1 MEEGHSWSPVAV
13 HHTCLHRPGG
23 LSPGA
28 TLPPGGHPGRYDIL
42 RTLMMLRA
50 AEDDPKVRVVCE
62 DPDCWLG
69 LLPLTCDASASNCS
83 VSSRG
88 GALFC
93 KVSRALSPG
102 EVLLA
107 SVMPP
112 PGSSCSPPSV
122 KEEPLYPAA
131 LHSDIQLLPQQ
142 AGMAA
147 ILATAVVNSEY
158 SRRALWP
165 LQCPPRPLGGS
176 AARLVHLASVCRSKP
191 RQKTCFSLVLRLS
204 EDIFPCKDCGI
215 WYRSERNLQAHLMYY
230 CASRQKAPS
239 AASSPPQDKP
249 KESYPNE
256 RVCPFPQCNKS
267 CPSASSLEI
276 HMRTHSGK
284 SPTCTGVAHIQP
296 LPSRL
301 SLGPVDGPA
310 WPAGERPFVCL
321 ICLSAFTTKAN
332 CERHLKV
339 HTDTLNGV
347 CHGCGFV
354 STTRDILYSHLVT
367 SHMVCQPGSHSE
379 VYSPGPG
386 PGLPKVPVS
395 TGLGPG
401 DSGVVLKCQVCG
413 HNSDS
418 PSQLQQHVRTHLEV
432 RVPAERSPTPRQ
444 STPSDHALL
453 RLEER
458 QVAVVP
464 KPESSSPGANG
475 SSATPRGCSP
485 AEGHA
490 PPLQIKEEPRSD
502 DEGEEQ
508 RTEANGEK
516 EEQEEEQDSGGEA
529 EPAARSAKG
538 GRLSPTSPVPS
549 AYMFNP
555 EAAILPQASE
565 ILAKM
570 SEMVHSRL
578 KQGQSV
584 PQNSPAPNAFFPPG
598 AAAPTAAATP
608 PHAGAT
614 CFESGTTGRA
624 PPPAGGPARRGV
636 QQHAW
641 RRASPG
647 AAGSRAASASP
658 SDSEPPAGG
667 AESQRPAD
675 VKLETPTGRDG
686 ISSSSEGEG
695 GGGSVGGGGRTSDG
709 SQSPAGAGAD
719 ESEDDPNRTFCQAC
733 NIRFSRHDNYT
744 VHKRFYCAS
753 RHDPSNQRSLHVPK
767 AAAPAA
773 AFLPQPIRTRKRKKM
788 YEIHMARTEALANAA
803 AAAAAATAS
812 APSPS
817 VLV

>member
-1 MEEGHSWSPVAV
+1 MA
-13 HHTCLHRPGG
+13 
-23 LSPGA
+23 
-28 TLPPGGHPGRYDIL
+28 IL
-42 RTLMMLRA
+42 CVSLQ
-50 AEDDPKVRVVCE
+50 DPKVRVVCE

-147 ILATAVVNSEY
+147 ILATAVVN
-158 SRRALWP
+158 
-165 LQCPPRPLGGS
+165 
-176 AARLVHLASVCRSKP
+176 K
-191 RQKTCFSLVLRLS
+191 
-204 EDIFPCKDCGI
+204 DIFPCKDCGI

-284 SPTCTGVAHIQP
+284 SPTCTGVAHIRP
-296 LPSRL
+296 LPSSL
-301 SLGPVDGPA
+301 SFGPVDGPA

-386 PGLPKVPVS
+386 LPKVPVS

-418 PSQLQQHVRTHLEV
+418 PSQLQQHEVLVWDRVSLLRVDTPPPRQGHACLTHVTQLRRSLAHASTLVLTSAKLGAPPQQHQRLRAGAARRLFVSGLFFVVAMETSQH
-432 RVPAERSPTPRQ
+432 AERCR
-444 STPSDHALL
+444 
-453 RLEER
+453 
-458 QVAVVP
+458 
-464 KPESSSPGANG
+464 
-475 SSATPRGCSP
+475 
-485 AEGHA
+485 
-490 PPLQIKEEPRSD
+490 
-502 DEGEEQ
+502 
-508 RTEANGEK
+508 
-516 EEQEEEQDSGGEA
+516 
-529 EPAARSAKG
+529 
-538 GRLSPTSPVPS
+538 
-549 AYMFNP
+549 
-555 EAAILPQASE
+555 
-565 ILAKM
+565 
-570 SEMVHSRL
+570 
-578 KQGQSV
+578 
-584 PQNSPAPNAFFPPG
+584 
-598 AAAPTAAATP
+598 
-608 PHAGAT
+608 
-614 CFESGTTGRA
+614 
-624 PPPAGGPARRGV
+624 
-636 QQHAW
+636 
-641 RRASPG
+641 
-647 AAGSRAASASP
+647 
-658 SDSEPPAGG
+658 
-667 AESQRPAD
+667 
-675 VKLETPTGRDG
+675 
-686 ISSSSEGEG
+686 
-695 GGGSVGGGGRTSDG
+695 
-709 SQSPAGAGAD
+709 
-719 ESEDDPNRTFCQAC
+719 
-733 NIRFSRHDNYT
+733 
-744 VHKRFYCAS
+744 
-753 RHDPSNQRSLHVPK
+753 
-767 AAAPAA
+767 
-773 AFLPQPIRTRKRKKM
+773 
-788 YEIHMARTEALANAA
+788 
-803 AAAAAATAS
+803 
-812 APSPS
+812 
-817 VLV
+817 